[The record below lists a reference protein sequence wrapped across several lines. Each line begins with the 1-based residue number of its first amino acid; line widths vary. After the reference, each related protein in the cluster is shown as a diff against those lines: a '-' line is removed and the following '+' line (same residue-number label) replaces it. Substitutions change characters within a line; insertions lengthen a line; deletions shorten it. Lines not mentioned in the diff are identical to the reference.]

1 MFTRSKKRKLQ
12 HLDDLVPPKKASGKK
27 HPLNPPPSKTPQKN
41 KGLPLQSPSKYPPLT
56 TINPVDISDS
66 HTQTTTSLEDDW
78 IDIENIIN
86 RPISPKPINN
96 SEQYGNLS
104 PIDEDDWTDL
114 SNFIN
119 ETTLSPDNIDFNNLE
134 QYENLAPIDEDDWTD
149 LSNFINETTLSPD
162 NIDFNNL
169 EQYENLAPIDQ
180 QDLDEILKT
189 PSIQIPTPIL
199 NTPPI
204 KHIDNITHQNLPIY
218 STVFT
223 AEQLIRLSSIVDGVN
238 LDDTNKFNLY
248 TEQTTQDNPSTSTQD
263 LSSFHAPSNSESDKQ
278 DQDED
283 GSITSDEIFTF
294 IMHLVDCKV
303 SITKIDKNTD
313 IIKKTDEKIR
323 RLLYHQINLYNLT
336 IDNINIPPP
345 ENPSQQIV
353 NRLRRTYGGYIS
365 ALRLAIIIMCDN
377 LQTTYPK
384 IYPTRQILSTI
395 QSNYSQLRCLAILEN
410 EKELK
415 IELTKYKDQIEV
427 QTRNTVRTD
436 ACKRARVNRLRQ
448 IILNIENKYKLIH
461 TLE

>member
-104 PIDEDDWTDL
+104 
-114 SNFIN
+114 
-119 ETTLSPDNIDFNNLE
+119 
-134 QYENLAPIDEDDWTD
+134 PIDEDDWTD

>member
-114 SNFIN
+114 S
-119 ETTLSPDNIDFNNLE
+119 D
-134 QYENLAPIDEDDWTD
+134 
-149 LSNFINETTLSPD
+149 FINETTLSPD

>member
-66 HTQTTTSLEDDW
+66 HTQTNTSLEDDW

-114 SNFIN
+114 S
-119 ETTLSPDNIDFNNLE
+119 D
-134 QYENLAPIDEDDWTD
+134 
-149 LSNFINETTLSPD
+149 FINETTLSPD

>member
-78 IDIENIIN
+78 IDIEDIIN

-134 QYENLAPIDEDDWTD
+134 QYENLAH
-149 LSNFINETTLSPD
+149 
-162 NIDFNNL
+162 
-169 EQYENLAPIDQ
+169 IDQ

-204 KHIDNITHQNLPIY
+204 KHIDNIKHQNLPIY

-415 IELTKYKDQIEV
+415 VELTKYKDQIEV